1 VNGHWRVHGDE
12 QAIKRANAKREGGN
26 TGNGSREWEPGMGAG
41 NESQDCEPSM
51 HVKPCIE
58 DLMALVPNVRAQRQP
73 ALRAHFTTKARDKP
87 E

>member
-1 VNGHWRVHGDE
+1 MG
-12 QAIKRANAKREGGN
+12 A
-26 TGNGSREWEPGMGAG
+26 GNGSREWEPGMGAG